1 MSRYIG
7 ARYVP
12 ILAGDWD
19 NTNEYEPLTIVQYQG
34 DSYTSKMYVPTGVAI
49 TNTHYWVKTANF
61 NQQLAHMEDEWTN
74 YQLDIER
81 MINGY
86 FDDNAPIL
94 DNAVRFPDLNGTLI
108 NNPTNPGG
116 PDTRVVTTVST
127 KDHEFTAIEDCYVN
141 VRVNTGGS
149 DTTVGYLISG
159 LYWIDPSTEEKW
171 WYQIMSDKQA
181 VSIDNEIYSPL
192 IPVKAG
198 TVLRFRALLTD
209 LTDLTMDI
217 CVYKLHST
225 ANSNT

>member
-34 DSYTSKMYVPTGVAI
+34 DSYTSKMYVPAGVAI
-49 TNTHYWVKTANF
+49 TNTQYWIKTANF
-61 NQQLAHMEDEWTN
+61 NQQLAHMEDEWAN
-74 YQLDIER
+74 YQLDIEE
-81 MINGY
+81 MINDY
-86 FDDNAPIL
+86 FNDNAPIL

-127 KDHEFTAIEDCYVN
+127 KDHEFTANEDCYVN

-159 LYWIDPSTEEKW
+159 LYWIDPSTQEKW
-171 WYQIMSDKQA
+171 WYQIMSGQQA
-181 VSIDNEIYSPL
+181 VSVDNEIYSPL

-198 TVLRFRALLTD
+198 TKLRFRALVTD
-209 LTDLTMDI
+209 LSNLTMDI
-217 CVYKLHST
+217 NVYTLH
-225 ANSNT
+225 NSVA

>member
-12 ILAGDWD
+12 ILGGDWD

-49 TNTHYWVKTANF
+49 TNTQYWIKTANF
-61 NQQLAHMEDEWTN
+61 NQQLAHMEDEWSEF
-74 YQLDIER
+74 QLDTEE
-81 MINGY
+81 MINDY
-86 FDDNAPIL
+86 FNDNAPIL
-94 DNAVRFPDLNGTLI
+94 DNAVRFPDLNGSRI

-127 KDHEFTAIEDCYVN
+127 KDHVFTANEDCYVN

-171 WYQIMSDKQA
+171 WYQIISDKQA

-217 CVYKLHST
+217 CVYKLHNT
-225 ANSNT
+225 TSNI